1 MTSTATIIPSLRKFS
16 GVISFPYGSPVL
28 SRTAPSSSSDI
39 LSAVVLELDNDLDDV
54 VVGVDLDVFV
64 VVDDVV
70 VGVDLDVFVVVDDV
84 VVDLI
89 AVCFYDVIVD
99 DVDCI
104 AR

>member
-28 SRTAPSSSSDI
+28 SRTAPRSSSDI

-54 VVGVDLDVFV
+54 VVGVDLIAVCFY
-64 VVDDVV
+64 DVV
-70 VGVDLDVFVVVDDV
+70 VNVVVNV
-84 VVDLI
+84 VADLI